1 MFGSY
6 CQAHFKVLEIL
17 QWLKQTKIFVLVAF
31 IFLKKKQIR
40 NNLSVCAYVYV
51 FDTDKYKEEQAER
64 NRDRFRVKFI
74 LLDRVAGDTSNEE
87 TFK

>member
-1 MFGSY
+1 MP
-6 CQAHFKVLEIL
+6 
-17 QWLKQTKIFVLVAF
+17 F
-31 IFLKKKQIR
+31 IFLKKKRIL

-74 LLDRVAGDTSNEE
+74 LSDRVAGDTSNEE